1 MAQRNA
7 EVKMET
13 TDYKRHHAEGR
24 KMRGRR
30 KLEKG
35 ERELEKVGCWTVHTM
50 CKEGGRQK
58 RRRRKGR

>member
-1 MAQRNA
+1 MAQRRT

-13 TDYKRHHAEGR
+13 TDYDRHHAEGR
-24 KMRGRR
+24 KTRR
-30 KLEKG
+30 RRLGKG
-35 ERELEKVGCWTVHTM
+35 ERELEEVGCWTIDTK

>member
-1 MAQRNA
+1 MAQRNT

-13 TDYKRHHAEGR
+13 TDYERRHVEGR
-24 KMRGRR
+24 KIRR
-30 KLEKG
+30 RRLGKG

-58 RRRRKGR
+58 RRRKGR